1 MRWTIA
7 ATDLLMNLLLPIGVA
22 LLILISYQLKLI
34 HERLT
39 LMATQADLDAAIA
52 ALPESI

>member
-1 MRWTIA
+1 
-7 ATDLLMNLLLPIGVA
+7 MNLLLPIGVA